1 MVEGVP
7 AMDLDQEGERATERL
22 KGKSVN
28 RITRHRLAEV
38 LIEFTDGTRLFVDAK
53 GALELSI
60 TGQVDDED

>member
-7 AMDLDQEGERATERL
+7 AMDLDQEGERATEML
-22 KGKSVN
+22 KGKSVK
-28 RITRHRLAEV
+28 RITRHRPAEV